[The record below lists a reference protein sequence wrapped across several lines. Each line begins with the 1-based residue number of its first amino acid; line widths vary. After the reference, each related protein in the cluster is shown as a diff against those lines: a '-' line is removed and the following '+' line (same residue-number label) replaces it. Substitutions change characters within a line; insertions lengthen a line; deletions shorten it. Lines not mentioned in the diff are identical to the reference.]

1 MQNRQWRFTCS
12 SERELIMALCSGF
25 ESKWPEHCINHL
37 WPHSNAMQQKC
48 SGSQS
53 EHLVLV
59 LYDAILVMSANSAE
73 SNPLVLTI
81 DLVKKTFM
89 SECTVIGDS
98 A

>member
-1 MQNRQWRFTCS
+1 MAFACS
-12 SERELIMALCSGF
+12 GERELIMSLCSGF

-48 SGSQS
+48 SDSQS
-53 EHLVLV
+53 EHVVLV
-59 LYDAILVMSANSAE
+59 LYDAVLVMSANSAE
-73 SNPLVLTI
+73 SNLLVLTI